1 MVAIQ
6 NRRQDLV
13 KALLLAGAEVDIQ
26 DATGRSPLSMAS
38 AIGGDLGVLMMA
50 NLLAAGA
57 SRNDGSLHNAAR
69 ELNIQAMQVLVEHN
83 HDPDF
88 PSPLHDG
95 RSALAELC
103 LHAAD
108 LGEIIAS
115 REKQMEKAIN
125 FLIDSGSDISLQS
138 NGKSILLL
146 ALESADPVAATKV
159 LLRAH
164 MWRVINKPFNL
175 YTDGQFTYSPTQY
188 VERVLPKSASDHK
201 APLLTLLRANR
212 GTDIYYANSGGVQPP
227 DAKGLPAHLEMEEQE
242 RRARLERLAKETED
256 HQRAL
261 QRTRELAAV
270 QDQIRANQAEF
281 EEARRRRALSTDL
294 TAQKARQAA
303 EEQAFNAA
311 VRQQRTRQQMDLAHQ
326 EALAGAAVQRAREAA
341 DAERVANQ
349 RRLEWERELG
359 GERVGNAAQ
368 LSSLRLREREE
379 LERIERA
386 ADSRVEGR
394 IREQRRLVE
403 SQSTLAANLGSGNGN
418 GNGGGLNR
426 RQIGFVSGE
435 LGPD

>member
-1 MVAIQ
+1 M
-6 NRRQDLV
+6 

-108 LGEIIAS
+108 LGEINAS

-138 NGKSILLL
+138 DGKSILLL
-146 ALESADPVAATKV
+146 ALESADPVTTTKV
-159 LLRAH
+159 LLRAY
-164 MWRVINKPFNL
+164 MWKAINKPFNL
-175 YTDGQFTYSPTQY
+175 YTDGEFTYSPTQY
-188 VERVLPKSASDHK
+188 VERVLFKPKSKTKTSTSTTADRKSQ
-201 APLLTLLRANR
+201 LLTLLHANR
-212 GTDIYYANSGGVQPP
+212 GQDIYYANSGPQPA
-227 DAKGLPAHLEMEEQE
+227 DAKNLPTHLEIEEQE

-261 QRTRELAAV
+261 QRTRELATV
-270 QDQIRANQAEF
+270 QDQIRASQAEF
-281 EEARRRRALSTDL
+281 EEARRRRALSSDL
-294 TAQKARQAA
+294 TAQKVRQAA
-303 EEQAFNAA
+303 DEESFNAA
-311 VRQQRTRQQMDLAHQ
+311 MRQQRTKQQMDLQHQ
-326 EALAGAAVQRAREAA
+326 EALAAAAVLRAREAA
-341 DAERVANQ
+341 DAERGLNMK
-349 RRLEWERELG
+349 RLEWERELG

-379 LERIERA
+379 LERIDRA
-386 ADSRVEGR
+386 SDARIEGR
-394 IREQRRLVE
+394 IKEQRRLVD
-403 SQSTLAANLGSGNGN
+403 SQSALAANLGST
-418 GNGGGLNR
+418 GGGSGGVNAR